1 MISRSVVAIEGDRVE
16 MSCFASGYP
25 PPDIY
30 WRRMNNDILPT
41 NGSIHKGHVLEF
53 PGDKLEPSNS

>member
-1 MISRSVVAIEGDRVE
+1 MTFRSVVAIEGDRVE

-25 PPDIY
+25 PPDIF
-30 WRRMNNDILPT
+30 WRRMNNDVLPN

-53 PGDKLEPSNS
+53 PGKV